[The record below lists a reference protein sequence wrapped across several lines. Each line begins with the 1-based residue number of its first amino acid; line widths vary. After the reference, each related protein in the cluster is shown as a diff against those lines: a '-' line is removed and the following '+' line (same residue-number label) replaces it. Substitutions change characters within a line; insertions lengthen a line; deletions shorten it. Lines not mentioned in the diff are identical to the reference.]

1 MTTPDKIAD
10 RTGTSH
16 SPTDRAEA
24 DVTEVDRAEAD
35 VTEVDRDLIH
45 ELNLAL
51 NREVST
57 MLRYML
63 QAAKLEGVEWEP
75 LRSTYEDE
83 IEDELSHARY
93 LSNKIVR
100 LGGTPILEP
109 DLTPPADDPLH
120 MVERDVQ
127 EEQEDVEL
135 YRQLAQKAETEGLI
149 ELQLR
154 MEEQAAD
161 EARHAEELS
170 RLAG

>member
-1 MTTPDKIAD
+1 MTTPETTEHTEANV
-10 RTGTSH
+10 
-16 SPTDRAEA
+16 TD
-24 DVTEVDRAEAD
+24 VDQ
-35 VTEVDRDLIH
+35 DLIH
-45 ELNLAL
+45 DLNVAL

-75 LRSTYEDE
+75 LRSTYESEIQDE
-83 IEDELSHARY
+83 MGHARY

-100 LGGTPILEP
+100 LGGTPVLDP
-109 DLTPPADDPLH
+109 DLTPPADDPLE
-120 MVERDVQ
+120 MIARDVK
-127 EEQEDVEL
+127 EEHEDVRL
-135 YRQLAQKAETEGLI
+135 YRKLAGKAEAEGLI

-161 EARHAEELS
+161 EAEHAEELS